1 MHKSYFYLFILIKKN
16 VKNMKILNKK
26 LKKKLLLKY
35 KNNIVN
41 IFICIIE
48 QI

>member
-1 MHKSYFYLFILIKKN
+1 
-16 VKNMKILNKK
+16 MKILNKK

-41 IFICIIE
+41 IFIYIIE
-48 QI
+48 